1 MLRFDKDIG
10 EKDRIISYF
19 SMEIGLNNH
28 IPTYSGGLGVLA
40 GDTIRS
46 CADLGVP
53 IVGITLLSEKGY
65 FYQKLDTDGN
75 QIEMPVSW
83 SKDNFL
89 ELLPV
94 KTYLQIEGRNVTVQ
108 VWKYAVV
115 GVTGSTVPV
124 YLLDTNVEGNSD
136 YDRTITSYLYGGDT
150 RYRFVQEMVLGI
162 AGARILKELGHTGIR
177 KYHMNE
183 GHAAML
189 TFELLEEN
197 RAINNK
203 PDYDPHM
210 VRKMCVFTTHT
221 PVPAG
226 HDKFSPDIVKS
237 MYGDTSCFGIDDDIY
252 TDGMLNMTLLALRM
266 SRFVNG
272 VAKKHTEVSRSMFP
286 GYSIDSITNGVHS
299 PTWVSEPFAKL
310 YDKYI
315 PGWRK
320 DPFTLRYALSIPK
333 IEIWQSHMIAKT
345 KLIDEVNSST
355 NAGMDYNVLTI
366 GFARRATAYKRMD
379 LLFSDVERLVRIN
392 KDVGR
397 IQIIFAGKA
406 HPADV
411 GGKEAIMRIHKRIKE
426 LSGRIRIAYLPNY
439 DMDISRLMVA
449 GVDLWLNTPQRPRE
463 ASGTSG
469 MKACHNGVL
478 NFSVFDG
485 WWLEGYI
492 KDSTGWGIGPRPI
505 DINAEVEAD
514 NAADA
519 SDLYNKLEN
528 EILPMFYNDKPKW
541 MDMVCHSI
549 ALNASFFNTHRMI
562 EQYITSA
569 YCH

>member
-1 MLRFDKDIG
+1 MLQFDKGIDK
-10 EKDRIISYF
+10 KDRIIAYY
-19 SMEIGLNNH
+19 SMEIGLDSR

-53 IVGITLLSEKGY
+53 IVGITLLSERGY
-65 FYQKLDTDGN
+65 FYQKLDSDGN

-83 SKDNFL
+83 NKDNFL
-89 ELLPV
+89 TLLPA
-94 KTYLQIEGRNVTVQ
+94 KTTLHIEGRNVTVQ
-108 VWKYAVV
+108 VWQYT
-115 GVTGSTVPV
+115 VTGVGGATVPV
-124 YLLDTNVEGNSD
+124 YLLDTNVEGNSE
-136 YDRTITSYLYGGDT
+136 YDCAITSYLYGGDLQ
-150 RYRFVQEMVLGI
+150 YRFAQEMVLGI
-162 AGARILKELGHTGIR
+162 AGVSILKELGYTGIR

-183 GHAAML
+183 GHAALL
-189 TFELLEEN
+189 TLELLE
-197 RAINNK
+197 RDKVDNNK
-203 PDYDPHM
+203 PAYDPHN

-226 HDKFSPDIVKS
+226 HDKFPHGIVRN
-237 MYGDTSCFGIDDDIY
+237 MYGNISRFEMDDEIH

-266 SRFVNG
+266 SRFING

-299 PTWVSEPFAKL
+299 PTWVCESFAKL
-310 YDKYI
+310 YDKYM
-315 PGWRK
+315 PGWRT
-320 DPFTLRYALSIPK
+320 DPFTLRYALSIPNP
-333 IEIWQSHMIAKT
+333 EIWDAHMVAK
-345 KLIDEVNSST
+345 KRLIDKVNSLT
-355 NAGMDYNVLTI
+355 NAGMDHDILTI
-366 GFARRATAYKRMD
+366 GFARRATAYKRME
-379 LLFSDVERLVRIN
+379 LLFHDIENLVRIN
-392 KDVGR
+392 DNAGE

-406 HPADV
+406 HPADL
-411 GGKEAIMRIHKRIKE
+411 GGKETIRRIHTRIEE
-426 LSGRIRIAYLPNY
+426 LSGRIKIAYLPNY
-439 DMDISRLMVA
+439 NMGLSRLMIS
-449 GVDLWLNTPQRPRE
+449 GVDVWLNTPQRPME

-478 NFSVFDG
+478 NLSVFDG

-492 KDSTGWGIGPRPI
+492 KDATGWGIGLKPTDAKEEI
-505 DINAEVEAD
+505 KTD

-519 SDLYNKLEN
+519 SDLYNKLEH
-528 EILPMFYNDKPKW
+528 EILPMFYDDKPKW

-562 EQYITSA
+562 QQYITSA